1 MTPFCSLY
9 TEYGAGS
16 SEDSGSGSEKWIYSE
31 IACHLKTYSYVDAT
45 SALPSQYLLAL
56 ASTID
61 TTHCSL
67 STVELRWQIHDWTDF
82 GGSHSENPIPECV
95 NLEVLVH
102 SKTDRPRLTNC
113 LFVRKRSETSGT
125 LPIMQFKHQRHMR
138 GDFTTAMLLVGFL
151 LHVPK

>member
-102 SKTDRPRLTNC
+102 SKTDRPDSQTAVSC
-113 LFVRKRSETSGT
+113 GSEVRRAEPYPSCNSSTKD
-125 LPIMQFKHQRHMR
+125 MR
-138 GDFTTAMLLVGFL
+138 GDFTTAMLVGFL